1 MTKGYRVV
9 FSGIARRAN
18 HPAQVAF
25 HKLLRHDGEAEKV
38 WSAQAAVRDG
48 ELLKR
53 LEQLTPG
60 DEIEV
65 VTSSG
70 LGGAPPLMT
79 LEDFVVISKR
89 GEIAA

>member
-1 MTKGYRVV
+1 M
-9 FSGIARRAN
+9 
-18 HPAQVAF
+18 
-25 HKLLRHDGEAEKV
+25 
-38 WSAQAAVRDG
+38 
-48 ELLKR
+48 
-53 LEQLTPG
+53 EQLTPG

-65 VTSSG
+65 VTSNN

>member
-1 MTKGYRVV
+1 MTKGYRVI
-9 FSGIARRAN
+9 FSGIARRADQS
-18 HPAQVAF
+18 AQVAF
-25 HKLLRHDGEAEKV
+25 YKVLRHDDEAERV
-38 WSAQAAVRDG
+38 WSAQAAVPDG

-65 VTSSG
+65 VTNSNP
-70 LGGAPPLMT
+70 GAPPLMT
-79 LEDFVVISKR
+79 LENFVVVSKR